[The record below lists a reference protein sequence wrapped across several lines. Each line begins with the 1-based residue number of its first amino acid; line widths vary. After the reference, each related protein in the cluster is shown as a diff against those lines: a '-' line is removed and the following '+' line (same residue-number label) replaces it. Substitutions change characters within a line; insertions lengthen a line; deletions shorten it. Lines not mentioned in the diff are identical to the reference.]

1 MEKSIIMQTIIPLSR
16 FRSLLAAA
24 IALTLISVTPA
35 QQAKEGRIPLGDDQ
49 TVSFSPATTAG
60 GAAHLTLTL
69 PRNLLPNPTPAE
81 ATLTLA
87 NTGDYTWWSGTLKA
101 GAGSAWSVELPPEGV
116 EAVLIADKAVISFS
130 GGQPSF
136 VLTRDRLVKQL
147 GGVRPRMQGK
157 PFFFSPPKPIELP
170 AAITETATQAEAES
184 YATNIGRWDSEM
196 QTKLFGFDN
205 ELVRARSLW
214 RDLSTAERLP
224 WDKATITRLQALYE
238 EVKSERAEFQQ
249 LRTEARNR
257 AKAVLAA
264 WNAAHADEAGHRPL
278 ELKFYSEV

>member
-1 MEKSIIMQTIIPLSR
+1 MQTIIPLSR

-24 IALTLISVTPA
+24 IALVLVSFA
-35 QQAKEGRIPLGDDQ
+35 QAQPAKEGRIPLGEDQ

-69 PRNLLPNPTPAE
+69 PRNLLPAPAPAE

-101 GAGSAWSVELPPEGV
+101 GAGSAWSVDLPPEGV
-116 EAVLIADKAVISFS
+116 EAVIIADKAVISFG

-136 VLTRDRLVKQL
+136 VLTRDRLVKPL
-147 GGVRPRMQGK
+147 GRVRPRMQGK
-157 PFFFSPPKPIELP
+157 PFFFSPPNPVEMP
-170 AAITETATQAEAES
+170 AAIAATATQAEAES
-184 YATNIGRWDSEM
+184 YATNISRWDSEM

-214 RDLSTAERLP
+214 RDLDTAERLP
-224 WDKATITRLQALYE
+224 WDKATNRQLQALYE
-238 EVKSERAEFQQ
+238 EVQSKRAEFQQ

-257 AKAVLAA
+257 AKAVIAA
-264 WNAAHADEAGHRPL
+264 WNAAHAGTPGYRPL
-278 ELKFYSEV
+278 EVKFFSEV

>member
-1 MEKSIIMQTIIPLSR
+1 MQTIIPLSR

-24 IALTLISVTPA
+24 IALTLVSLTQA
-35 QQAKEGRIPLGDDQ
+35 QSAKEGRIPLGDDQ

-69 PRNLLPNPTPAE
+69 PRNLLPSPAPAE

-87 NTGDYTWWSGTLKA
+87 NTGDYTWWSGTIKA
-101 GAGSAWSVELPPEGV
+101 GAGSAWSAELPPEGV
-116 EAVLIADKAVISFS
+116 EAILIADKVVIGFGS
-130 GGQPSF
+130 GQNSF
-136 VLTRDRLVKQL
+136 VLTRDRLLKPL
-147 GGVRPRMQGK
+147 GSVRPRMQGK
-157 PFFFSPPKPIELP
+157 PFFFSPPKPVEQP
-170 AAITETATQAEAES
+170 AAIAETATRAEAES

-214 RDLSTAERLP
+214 RDLATAERLP
-224 WDKATITRLQALYE
+224 WDKATNRQLQALYE
-238 EVKSERAEFQQ
+238 EVQSQRTDFQQ

-257 AKAVLAA
+257 AKAVIAA
-264 WNAAHADEAGHRPL
+264 WNDAHADEAGFRPL